1 MDSLTYYLIVG
12 GAFLFSY
19 LVRGKLKRTYAKWS
33 QVANRPRLPGAQVAR
48 NILDA
53 NQLPNVQVEPGNGKL
68 SDHYNPR
75 SLTIRLSP
83 ENYQVPSV
91 AAMAVSAHEC
101 GHALQDADDYR
112 PLEIRTA
119 LGPIANTAA
128 RFGIPVAIGGSF
140 LGMPILIQIGALVY
154 VGSIL
159 LHFLTLPV
167 EFNASK
173 RAIAQLDALG
183 YTTPD
188 EEAAA
193 REVLKAAAMTYVAGV
208 ASSAGYLFYIAILG
222 GRALFR
228 RPKLPPPA
236 PNVPAP

>member
-1 MDSLTYYLIVG
+1 MDDLAYYLIVG

-33 QVANRPRLPGAQVAR
+33 QIANRPRLPGAQVAR
-48 NILDA
+48 NILDS
-53 NQLPNVQVEPGNGKL
+53 NRLPNVQVEPGTGKL
-68 SDHYNPR
+68 TDHYDPR
-75 SLTIRLSP
+75 SLTIRLAP

-119 LGPIANTAA
+119 LGPVANTAA

-140 LGMPILIQIGALVY
+140 LGIPLLVQIGALAY

-173 RAIAQLDALG
+173 RAIAQLNALG

-208 ASSAGYLFYIAILG
+208 ASSAGYLVYLGILG
-222 GRALFR
+222 GRALLG
-228 RPKLPPPA
+228 RPKPPP
-236 PNVPAP
+236 PKIPVP